1 MWLWRLW
8 VRTPLSTQIDWIKY
22 LNEIKIDKNDFNN
35 HKFNLFKNIE
45 IFNIYNQKD
54 FNNFFFENIFLNL
67 NNDFFKFKLKNV
79 KNLIFFYLFY
89 FNKINKKKLDFINKK
104 KLFFYNIIN
113 INLKKKHIKLNLIQ
127 NDKNVL
133 QISPGIVYKKLN
145 MNVKKN
151 KKSFKLLNLM
161 VKLFLKNMIKML
173 KFKKFIINLNF
184 LRKDMFLMLKLL
196 KRYINFKKII
206 FIYSLK
212 KNNNFKFKKKK
223 SIKKKLTKKFKNI

>member
-8 VRTPLSTQIDWIKY
+8 VQTPLSTQIDWIKY

-45 IFNIYNQKD
+45 IFNIYDNKE

-67 NNDFFKFKLKNV
+67 NNNFFKFKFKNTR
-79 KNLIFFYLFY
+79 NLIFFYLFY
-89 FNKINKKKLDFINKK
+89 FNKINKKKLNFTNKK
-104 KLFFYNIIN
+104 NLFYYNIIN

-161 VKLFLKNMIKML
+161 IKLFLKNMIKIL
-173 KFKKFIINLNF
+173 KYKKFIINLNF
-184 LRKDMFLMLKLL
+184 LRKDMFLMLKIL
-196 KRYINFKKII
+196 KRYINFKKVM
-206 FIYSLK
+206 FLYSLK
-212 KNNNFKFKKKK
+212 KNNNLKFKKKK

>member
-1 MWLWRLW
+1 MW

>member
-1 MWLWRLW
+1 MW
-8 VRTPLSTQIDWIKY
+8 VQTPLSTQIDWIKY
-22 LNEIKIDKNDFNN
+22 LNEIKIDNNNFNN
-35 HKFNLFKNIE
+35 HKFNLFKNVE
-45 IFNIYNQKD
+45 IFNIYNKKE
-54 FNNFFFENIFLNL
+54 FNIFFFENIFLNL
-67 NNDFFKFKLKNV
+67 NNKFFNIKLKNTR
-79 KNLIFFYLFY
+79 NLIFFYLFY
-89 FNKINKKKLDFINKK
+89 FNKINKKKLNFTNKK

-113 INLKKKHIKLNLIQ
+113 INLKNKHVKINLIQ

-161 VKLFLKNMIKML
+161 IKLFLKNMIKIL
-173 KFKKFIINLNF
+173 KFKKFIINLNY
-184 LRKDMFLMLKLL
+184 LKKDMFLMLKIL

>member
-1 MWLWRLW
+1 LW
-8 VRTPLSTQIDWIKY
+8 VQTPLSTQIDWIKY

-45 IFNIYNQKD
+45 IFNIYDKKEFND
-54 FNNFFFENIFLNL
+54 FLFENTFLNL
-67 NNDFFKFKLKNV
+67 NNEFFKFKFKNI
-79 KNLIFFYLFY
+79 KNLTFFYLFY
-89 FNKINKKKLDFINKK
+89 FNKINKKKLNFTNKK

-113 INLKKKHIKLNLIQ
+113 INLKKKHIKLNLTQ

-145 MNVKKN
+145 MNSKRS

-161 VKLFLKNMIKML
+161 IKLFLKNMIKIL
-173 KFKKFIINLNF
+173 KFKKFIINLNY
-184 LRKDMFLMLKLL
+184 LRKDVFLMLKIL

-212 KNNNFKFKKKK
+212 KNTNFKFKKKK

>member
-8 VRTPLSTQIDWIKY
+8 VQTPLFTQIDWIKY
-22 LNEIKIDKNDFNN
+22 LNEIKIDKNDFDN
-35 HKFNLFKNIE
+35 HKFNLFKNID
-45 IFNIYNQKD
+45 IFNIYTKND

-67 NNDFFKFKLKNV
+67 NNNIFKFKFKNI
-79 KNLIFFYLFY
+79 KSLIFFYLFY
-89 FNKINKKKLDFINKK
+89 FNKINKKKLNFINKK
-104 KLFFYNIIN
+104 KLNFYNIIN
-113 INLKKKHIKLNLIQ
+113 INLKKKLIKLNLTQ
-127 NDKNVL
+127 NDKTVL
-133 QISPGIVYKKLN
+133 QITPGIVYKKLN

-161 VKLFLKNMIKML
+161 VKLFLKNMLKML
-173 KFKKFIINLNF
+173 KFKKFIVNLNF
-184 LRKDMFLMLKLL
+184 LRKDFFLIIKLL
-196 KRYINFKKII
+196 KKYINFKKII